1 MGKPDAPLP
10 PPSEAPHQ
18 TAPNGACDSHVHIL
32 ASAKEFRLWDGR
44 VENPAPG
51 VGLKAWLALY
61 RRHLAALGCT
71 RGVIVHSIFY
81 GTDNAVTVAALD
93 QLGEGFRGIGLLP
106 DTASEA
112 DLDQFAAWN
121 MAGVRLNYVHG
132 GVLSWD
138 GMQAMAPK
146 LAARNLHVQM
156 LMHAHL
162 HLEDLATQVA
172 QMPVE
177 VCFDHIGWPDLSL
190 GMAHPSV
197 QTLCRLLAEG
207 QVWVKLSGLYR
218 LCNVPYDAVDAFVA
232 ALVAANPERCLWG
245 SDWPHIMLNGAEMP
259 DAAGLLNA
267 FHRVVTDDRTRHR
280 ILVENPAK
288 LYGFNSMM
296 C

>member
-1 MGKPDAPLP
+1 MAGWKTPHPGLVLRPGSPSTAAILLRWAAP
-10 PPSEAPHQ
+10 A
-18 TAPNGACDSHVHIL
+18 G
-32 ASAKEFRLWDGR
+32 F
-44 VENPAPG
+44 
-51 VGLKAWLALY
+51 
-61 RRHLAALGCT
+61 
-71 RGVIVHSIFY
+71 IVHSIFY
-81 GTDNAVTVAALD
+81 GTDNAVTVVALD

-132 GVLSWD
+132 GGLSWD
-138 GMQAMAPK
+138 GVQAMAPK

-162 HLEDLATQVA
+162 NLKDLATQVA

-190 GMAHPSV
+190 GMAHPGV

-218 LCNVPYDAVDAFVA
+218 LCNTPYDATDALVA

-245 SDWPHIMLNGAEMP
+245 SDWPHIMRNGAEMP

-267 FHRVVTDDRTRHR
+267 SPRGH
-280 ILVENPAK
+280 
-288 LYGFNSMM
+288 
-296 C
+296 